1 MSQTLL
7 NHSGLLFLVNDN
19 VVTNP
24 ASIPAAATVPRKSPP
39 AKSFG
44 GRGQR
49 MGREIKERKQK
60 TLQLKRCTQ
69 FNFRYYLNYIQNY
82 SRNSRTDG

>member
-7 NHSGLLFLVNDN
+7 NHSGLLFLANDN

-39 AKSFG
+39 ARSLG
-44 GRGQR
+44 VGRG
-49 MGREIKERKQK
+49 GWGEIKERMKETRSQK
-60 TLQLKRCTQ
+60 
-69 FNFRYYLNYIQNY
+69 
-82 SRNSRTDG
+82 DGHR